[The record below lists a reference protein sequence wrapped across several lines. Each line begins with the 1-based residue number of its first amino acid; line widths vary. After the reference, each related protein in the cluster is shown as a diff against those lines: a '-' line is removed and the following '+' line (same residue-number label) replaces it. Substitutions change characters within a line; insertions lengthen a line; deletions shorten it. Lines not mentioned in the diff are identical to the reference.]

1 MNNNNYKRVLEVI
14 TYDSK
19 ESNID
24 IMILLNDLPYNME
37 LSGSLDIP
45 LNELN
50 TITNAIESNI
60 LYNNLENGDTLNY
73 DIILR
78 NGDLKNFSDI
88 VLDKNSYCLKLN
100 RLDITW
106 YCTKFMFKQL
116 LNITIIK

>member
-45 LNELN
+45 LQELN
-50 TITNAIESNI
+50 TITNDIEKG
-60 LYNNLENGDTLNY
+60 LVYNTLENGDTLNY

-100 RLDITW
+100 RLDIKW